1 MTSLLNFLEQHTDYL
16 IITMVCISVILLYV
30 ALKMHKTAKEAVL
43 KIFDITNK
51 NNNLNEEN
59 NILKINARLL
69 EQRFS
74 DINNAYSKQEQ
85 EKLSLQTMLA
95 SQEREFS
102 AYKATAMAKE
112 ENLAE
117 KITYLEKIKEDLTL
131 KFKDISSEI
140 IKAQHETFASEQK
153 NTLSSVINPFAEQLK
168 AFKQEVVATREESIK
183 NKSTLE
189 AELNNLAGLNL
200 SLSKEAQNLTEALKG
215 SKKMQGNWGEC
226 QLSRI
231 LEISGLRKDQ
241 DYETQETFLNEDK
254 KMYRPDVIIHLPENR
269 DIIVDSK
276 VSLVDYLEAVSA
288 EDDETRDHAL
298 QKNVAAIKA
307 HIDELSGKEYQK
319 LLKDRTLNYVIMF
332 IPVESA
338 YIAALDC
345 DRCIYD
351 YAYKKNVILATPLSL
366 LPTLRTVENL
376 WRIDSQNNNVQK
388 IAELGGKIYD
398 KLASFVD
405 DMKVLENGIL
415 QASKSY
421 DKAMKKLT
429 GKGGAVPQAERMKQL
444 GAKTSKNINLALN
457 DNDVL
462 EIEEGTTAALIAE
475 QTGE

>member
-16 IITMVCISVILLYV
+16 IITLVILSFILLYWG
-30 ALKMHKTAKEAVL
+30 LEMRKKTQSFVL
-43 KIFDITNK
+43 EIENITNK
-51 NNNLNEEN
+51 NNKLGEEN
-59 NILKINARLL
+59 NVLQLNTRLL
-69 EQRFS
+69 EQRFN
-74 DINNAYSKQEQ
+74 DIHTAYIKQEQ
-85 EKLSLQTMLA
+85 EKQSLQNILGAM
-95 SQEREFS
+95 EREFS
-102 AYKATAMAKE
+102 AYKATATAKE

-117 KITYLEKIKEDLTL
+117 KIIYLEKIKEDLTL

-140 IKAQHETFASEQK
+140 IKTQHETFGIEQK
-153 NTLSSVINPFAEQLK
+153 NTLSAVINPFAEQLK

-183 NKSTLE
+183 NKSNLE
-189 AELNNLAGLNL
+189 AQLNNLAGLNL
-200 SLSKEAQNLTEALKG
+200 NLSREAQNLTEALKG

-231 LEISGLRKDQ
+231 LEISGLRKGQ

-254 KMYRPDVIIHLPENR
+254 KIYRPDVIIHLPENR

-276 VSLVDYLEAVSA
+276 VSLKDYLDAVSA
-288 EDDETRDHAL
+288 EDDETRNLAL

-307 HIDELSGKEYQK
+307 HIDELSDKEYQK

-345 DRCIYD
+345 DRYIYD

-366 LPTLRTVENL
+366 LPTLRTIENL

-398 KLASFVD
+398 KLAAFVD
-405 DMKVLENGIL
+405 DMKVLERGL
-415 QASKSY
+415 GQAA
-421 DKAMKKLT
+421 KAYEGAMTKLT
-429 GKGGAVPQAERMKQL
+429 GRGGAVSQAEKMKQL
-444 GAKTSKNINLALN
+444 GAKTAKNINLALN
-457 DNDVL
+457 DNDL
-462 EIEEGTTAALIAE
+462 LQIEEGTTTALIAE